1 MRLGKYSH
9 LLISILIIGLISCKS
24 NSDSFESPNKDE
36 AVKNLVTHFDDE
48 FKQYLSLA
56 SKEMGKEILKYEML
70 SPDLMHK
77 KIVINSSHF
86 ELGYLIGLIRNQH
99 SGPLTKSRTPE
110 NEEINLKIIKMYKSV
125 FPQHLEFVSG
135 AAKASGLTID
145 DIDLRFMESN
155 FIDFWSALFKWGDFH
170 DTMSFYPVSDQV
182 HCSLLSY
189 YINNEQRHII
199 GRNWGQ
205 DVDVPQFIVRTKMKD
220 TFEVIGNTCSSM
232 RCGFY
237 NWCFDG
243 VNEKGLFLG
252 LAGNFIPEKYDYRD
266 KIYPD
271 VPAIDFAHMIRI
283 ILETC
288 STVDEAVEKFR
299 KVRIW
304 FRVNETHILIADKDG
319 NTAIAEWDVDRNL
332 VIFRNKQH
340 FTAMTNV
347 AYQEGEDFML
357 NSCWRYKKAK
367 EMLKSGISNT
377 GEMLNLMKSIHYQL
391 HSDNLWTTRTCVY
404 DLSKR
409 KMEVRFSFENY
420 AVPHFFSFN

>member
-1 MRLGKYSH
+1 MRAGKYSH
-9 LLISILIIGLISCKS
+9 LFISILFIGLISCKS
-24 NSDSFESPNKDE
+24 NSDSFESPNKNE
-36 AVKNLVTHFDDE
+36 AIKNLCAHFDDE

-77 KIVINSSHF
+77 KITINSSHF

-99 SGPLTKSRTPE
+99 SGPLTKSRTSE
-110 NEEINLKIIKMYKSV
+110 NEEINLKIIEMYKSV

-145 DIDLRFMESN
+145 DIDLRFMEN
-155 FIDFWSALFKWGDFH
+155 KFLDFWSALFKWRDFRK
-170 DTMSFYPVSDQV
+170 TMSSYPVSDMV
-182 HCSLLSY
+182 NCTVLSY
-189 YINNEQRHII
+189 YIKNEQKHII
-199 GRNWGQ
+199 GRNW
-205 DVDVPQFIVRTKMKD
+205 DLFVDIPEFIVRTKMKD
-220 TFEVIGNTCSSM
+220 TFEVIGNTCSGR
-232 RCGFY
+232 RCHINNF
-237 NWCFDG
+237 CMDG

-252 LAGNFIPEKYDYRD
+252 LASNRIPEKYGYGE

-271 VPAIDFAHMIRI
+271 VPAINDVHMVQI

-299 KVRIW
+299 KARIW
-304 FRVNETHILIADKDG
+304 FRYTGNHYLIADKDG
-319 NTAIAEWDVDRNL
+319 KTAIVEWDVDRNL
-332 VIFRNKQH
+332 VVFRNKQH
-340 FTAMTNV
+340 FTALTNV

-367 EMLKSGISNT
+367 GMLKSGISNT
-377 GEMLNLMKSIHYQL
+377 GEMLNLMKSVQQHLSRTSTY
-391 HSDNLWTTRTCVY
+391 RTCVY

-409 KMEVRFSFENY
+409 KMEVRFRFENF
-420 AVPHFFSFN
+420 AVPHIFSIN

>member
-1 MRLGKYSH
+1 MRAGKYFH
-9 LLISILIIGLISCKS
+9 FFISILIIGLISCKKT
-24 NSDSFESPNKDE
+24 SDSFESPNKDE
-36 AVKNLVTHFDDE
+36 AVKNLVAHFDDE

-56 SKEMGKEILKYEML
+56 SKEMGKEILKYEVL
-70 SPDLMHK
+70 SPNLMHR
-77 KIVINSSHF
+77 KITINASHF

-110 NEEINLKIIKMYKSV
+110 NEEINVKIIEMYKSV

-145 DIDLRFMESN
+145 DIDLRFMEGI
-155 FIDFWSALFKWGDFH
+155 FLDFWSDLFKWEDFE

-199 GRNWGQ
+199 GRNWDQ
-205 DVDVPQFIVRTKMKD
+205 AVNHPEFIVKTKMKD
-220 TFEVIGNTCSSM
+220 TFEVIGNTGSGF
-232 RCGFY
+232 RCGIY

-252 LAGNFIPEKYDYRD
+252 LAGNQYVFREKL
-266 KIYPD
+266 YPD
-271 VPAIDFAHMIRI
+271 IPAIDYKHMIQI

-299 KVRIW
+299 KVRMW
-304 FRVNETHILIADKDG
+304 FRYNGIHILVADKDG
-319 NTAIAEWDVDRNL
+319 NTAVAEWDVDKNL

-347 AYQEGEDFML
+347 AYQEGEEFML

-367 EMLKSGISNT
+367 ETLKTGISNT
-377 GEMLNLMKSIHYQL
+377 GEMLNLMKSVQQL
-391 HSDNLWTTRTCVY
+391 SGRPITTRTCVY
-404 DLSKR
+404 DLSNGI
-409 KMEVRFSFENY
+409 MEAYFRFEDF
-420 AVPHFFSFN
+420 AVSHVLSFN